1 MIDLHCHILP
11 QMDDGS
17 ESFEESV
24 NMVKTALSNKTE
36 AIIATPHFLNYNDID
51 GFVFSRDSK
60 LKALNEI
67 NVKNGYRVVVGAGAE
82 VYLDSRVFSAGD
94 MGDLTINSSRY
105 MLCEFSLGRFNPE
118 HAMQYAVEILDRG
131 YVPIIA
137 HPERYITF
145 LEYPDTVNELCRL
158 GCRFQVNA
166 SSLAGRGGGQM
177 QDFAKELILRNF
189 ADFIA
194 TDAHSSTK
202 RGNDI
207 LNKIKDFP
215 EEITKKM
222 LVWMTDDAPMLV
234 LKDEDLPE
242 RDTEFF

>member
-11 QMDDGS
+11 KIDDGS
-17 ESFEESV
+17 DSFEESV
-24 NMVKTALSNKTE
+24 EMVKTALLNKTE

-51 GFVFSRDSK
+51 GFVFSRDTK
-60 LKALNEI
+60 LERLNELC
-67 NVKNGYRVVVGAGAE
+67 VKNGFRVVIGAGAE
-82 VYLDSRVFSAGD
+82 VYLDSRVFAAGD
-94 MGDLTINSSRY
+94 MDDLTINGSRY
-105 MLCEFSLGRFNPE
+105 MLCEFSLRSFDPE
-118 HAMQYAVEILDRG
+118 YAVRYAEEIIDRG

-145 LEYPDTVNELCRL
+145 LEFPDTVNELCGL

-166 SSLAGRGGGQM
+166 SSLAGHGGRRM
-177 QDFAKELILRNF
+177 QDFAKELILRGF
-189 ADFIA
+189 VDFTA

-215 EEITKKM
+215 EEITAER
-222 LVWMTDDAPMLV
+222 LAWMTEDAPMLV
-234 LKDEDLPE
+234 LKNEDLPE
-242 RDTEFF
+242 RDADFF